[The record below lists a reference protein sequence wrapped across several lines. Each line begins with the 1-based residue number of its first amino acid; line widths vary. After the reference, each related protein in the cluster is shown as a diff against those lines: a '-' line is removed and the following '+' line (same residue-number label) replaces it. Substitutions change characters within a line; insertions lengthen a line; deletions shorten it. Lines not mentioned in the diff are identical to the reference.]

1 MAAHW
6 LLREERT
13 PECCLSMNC
22 DTLLLPRRIAEY
34 RGLKSARDR
43 VI

>member
-13 PECCLSMNC
+13 PECCSSMNR
-22 DTLLLPRRIAEY
+22 DTLLFPRRIAEY

-43 VI
+43 IM